1 MAYYESTPDGFKKVA
16 WHVNYHQSSKG
27 VEPEDHIQARL
38 NTMGWFER
46 RNKYIVYGNKPVQFP
61 PSFIEK
67 HKLKYEVHEYDVWVY
82 GSKSALVEYVIEIDQ
97 KENDTIYDH
106 TLGTKRIEVSQ
117 SRHNKPNQIIKDQI
131 AEDYIHEY
139 YPNTKFIRI
148 QKTSCFKPEELDKI
162 LREFTK

>member
-16 WHVNYHQSSKG
+16 WHVDYHQASKG
-27 VEPEDHIQARL
+27 IEPEDHIQARL

-46 RNKYIVYGNKPVQFP
+46 RKKYIVYGNKPIQFP

-82 GSKSALVEYVIEIDQ
+82 DSNSALVAYVIEIDQ
-97 KENDTIYDH
+97 KENDTID
-106 TLGTKRIEVSQ
+106 GIEISQ
-117 SRHNKPNQIIKDQI
+117 SRHNKPRQIIRDQI
-131 AEDYIHEY
+131 AEEYIKEY
-139 YPNTKFIRI
+139 YPYVKFLRI

-162 LREFTK
+162 LRDFTK